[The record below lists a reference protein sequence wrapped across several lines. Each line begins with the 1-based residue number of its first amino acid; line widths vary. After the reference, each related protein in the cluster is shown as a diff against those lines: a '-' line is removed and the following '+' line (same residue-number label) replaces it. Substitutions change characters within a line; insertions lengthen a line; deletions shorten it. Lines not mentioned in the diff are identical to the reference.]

1 MGSRHL
7 GGSRNGQDARCPSIH
22 ATGETPVVPVRP
34 CGRAKWRLR
43 RNGNYGI
50 IQNARGKV
58 SVCAKRR
65 DDDEPDKREET
76 SPCRGRGCIGAF
88 ACFGSRSPACRRRR
102 HLPQRLLDAHE
113 RGTAARRPLDVVR
126 LRSEHP
132 ALHQLLGWWID
143 LQHVGI
149 EPPVPGRLGKGVDG
163 QRHGDEFARLCP
175 CNRSRTRFAR
185 QLPRLL
191 PQQHLAHGLRDPAA
205 PQRVHERHAAP

>member
-76 SPCRGRGCIGAF
+76 SPCRGRGCVGAF
-88 ACFGSRSPACRRRR
+88 ACFASRSPLRRRRR

-113 RGTAARRPLDVVR
+113 RAAAPRRPLDVVR

-132 ALHQLLGWWID
+132 ALHQLLGGGSTYDMWEKNDQYQDAWGKAWMD
-143 LQHVGI
+143 DATMEKAPGFALATD
-149 EPPVPGRLGKGVDG
+149 PVHGSPGNY
-163 QRHGDEFARLCP
+163 FAYFRGSA
-175 CNRSRTRFAR
+175 SRT
-185 QLPRLL
+185 
-191 PQQHLAHGLRDPAA
+191 G
-205 PQRVHERHAAP
+205 